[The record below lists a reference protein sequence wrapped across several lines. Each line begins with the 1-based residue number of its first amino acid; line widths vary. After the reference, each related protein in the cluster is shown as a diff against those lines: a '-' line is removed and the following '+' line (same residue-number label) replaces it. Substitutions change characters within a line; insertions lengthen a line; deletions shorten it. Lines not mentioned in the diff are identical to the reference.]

1 MTITSQTELNSSRQI
16 RRSESRRQ
24 LTSRRPPIQSLK
36 VFSDV
41 SWRRQCS
48 PLLFPC
54 QSLKAH
60 LWRLPAE
67 VTGKFAFQATTET
80 KRARLPQTVKTA
92 LSVALKVTG
101 DGRLRRRARARS
113 RQGLANVLSC
123 SQQKEDVGRL

>member
-16 RRSESRRQ
+16 RRSESRQQ
-24 LTSRRPPIQSLK
+24 LTSRRPPPPIQSPK

-41 SWRRQCS
+41 SWRRRCS

-67 VTGKFAFQATTET
+67 VMGKFAFQATTET

-101 DGRLRRRARARS
+101 DGAALVH
-113 RQGLANVLSC
+113 GH
-123 SQQKEDVGRL
+123 GRD